1 MAVLSL
7 VKLLWI
13 LWILLILL
21 ILLILF
27 NLFLILIMSR
37 EKKEENDFVIRF
49 VVAKYKENVQWTCHL
64 GHLGHLATLQNNE
77 SNESNK
83 SNESNPP
90 SFEIWTYHK
99 GCPEDVKNENENFL
113 DIVCDSELKIRRKL
127 MCLPNVGRCDHTFL
141 YYIINEYDRLPDL
154 SIFLPASSMDE
165 HKKQKALYIIQNAI
179 SSRDTVLHGFPSS
192 FEHIKDFQLDEWVA
206 TNTENQRHNPQSKL
220 LPASPRP
227 MGKWFEHHIGLDRPI
242 PVFTY
247 YSIFAVHKR
256 HILQHPKSYYE
267 NILTTVDHHHNPE
280 AGHYIERSYS
290 AIFWPYPQSCI
301 YLT

>member
-1 MAVLSL
+1 MIWIVVLSL
-7 VKLLWI
+7 DI
-13 LWILLILL
+13 IFLILL
-21 ILLILF
+21 ILLIL
-27 NLFLILIMSR
+27 IIYR

-64 GHLGHLATLQNNE
+64 ATSQNIME
-77 SNESNK
+77 SNDSNQ
-83 SNESNPP
+83 SNPP

-99 GCPEDVKNENENFL
+99 GCPEEVDNENENTL
-113 DIVCDSELKIRRKL
+113 DIVCDTELKINRKL

-141 YYIINEYDRLPDL
+141 YYIVNEYDRLPDL

-165 HKKQKALYIIQNAI
+165 HKKQKALYIIKNAI

-192 FEHIKDFQLDEWVA
+192 FEHIKNFQLDEWVA
-206 TNTENQRHNPQSKL
+206 TNTENKRYNPQSKL

-247 YSIFAVHKR
+247 FSIFAVHKR

-267 NILTTVDHHHNPE
+267 NILATVDHHHNPE

-301 YLT
+301 YLS

>member
-1 MAVLSL
+1 MIWIVVLSL
-7 VKLLWI
+7 DI
-13 LWILLILL
+13 IFLILL
-21 ILLILF
+21 ILLIL
-27 NLFLILIMSR
+27 IIYR

-64 GHLGHLATLQNNE
+64 GHLATSQNIME
-77 SNESNK
+77 SDDSNK
-83 SNESNPP
+83 SNPP

-99 GCPEDVKNENENFL
+99 GCPEEVDNENENTL
-113 DIVCDSELKIRRKL
+113 DIVCDTELKINRKL

-141 YYIINEYDRLPDL
+141 YYIVNEYDRLPDL

-165 HKKQKALYIIQNAI
+165 HKKQKALYIIKNAI

-192 FEHIKDFQLDEWVA
+192 FEHIKNFQLDEWVA
-206 TNTENQRHNPQSKL
+206 TNTENKRYNPQSKL

-247 YSIFAVHKR
+247 FSIFAVHKR

-267 NILTTVDHHHNPE
+267 NILATVDHHHNPE

-301 YLT
+301 YLS